1 MNHWIIAPIVLPA
14 MSAVVMLL
22 TASHNRRV
30 QRTLGVVSTLS
41 LLAIAIHLL
50 LQTLDGTIQ
59 TYALGAWPAPFGI
72 ILVLDRLSALMVLLT
87 AVTGSISLLY
97 AIAGDDLR
105 GSNYHPLFQF
115 QLMGLCGAFLTG
127 DVFNLFV
134 FFEVLLIASY
144 GLMLHGGGR
153 DRVRAGLHYVVFN
166 LVGSSLFLIGVGT
179 IYAVTGTLNMADLA
193 FKVGQT
199 LPHDV
204 SLLHTGAMILLVVFS
219 VKAAILP
226 LCFWLPL
233 AYGSAT
239 APVAALFAIMTK
251 VGVYAILRVYAL
263 MFGPLTGG
271 EPLGAKSLMMP
282 LALATIVVATLGAIA
297 ARRLTRLVAYLVIAS
312 VGTLMTV
319 LVLSTP
325 ASITAAV
332 YYLVQSTLVIAALF
346 LLADLIGEQ
355 RGDVG
360 QWLERTFPVN
370 QPALLGGLFVIA
382 AVAASGLPPLSGFVG
397 KALVL
402 RSALGAP
409 GQEWVFAVVLVTG
422 LFTVIALAR
431 AGSMIF
437 WNVDPPDAS
446 QPVEW
451 TEPRARGP
459 RLLAVI
465 LALALVIG
473 LTVFAGPLIDYS
485 GKVARQLLWPEDYLR
500 AVLSSSERVPSGT
513 VPGSG
518 EVRHE
523 AGRAP

>member
-1 MNHWIIAPIVLPA
+1 MNHWIVAPIVLPA
-14 MSAVVMLL
+14 LSAVAMLL
-22 TASHNRRV
+22 VTGHNRRR
-30 QRTLGVVSTLS
+30 QRVVGVTSTVA
-41 LLAIAIHLL
+41 LLAIAIGLL

-59 TYALGAWPAPFGI
+59 TYSLGAWPAPFGI

-87 AVTGSISLLY
+87 AVTASISMLY
-97 AIAGDDLR
+97 AVAGDDMR
-105 GSNYHPLFQF
+105 GANYHALFQF

-127 DVFNLFV
+127 DIFNLFV

-144 GLMLHGGGR
+144 GLLLRGGGR
-153 DRVRAGLHYVVFN
+153 NRGRAGFHYVVFN

-193 FKVGQT
+193 FKVAQV
-199 LPHDV
+199 PAHDV
-204 SLLHTGAMILLVVFS
+204 SLLNTGAMILLVVFS
-219 VKAAILP
+219 IKAALLP

-271 EPLGAKSLMMP
+271 APLGAASLMMP
-282 LALATIVVATLGAIA
+282 LALVTIVVATLGAVA
-297 ARRLTRLVAYLVIAS
+297 ARRLTRLIAYLVIAS

-325 ASITAAV
+325 ASITAAI

-360 QWLERTFPVN
+360 QWLERTVPVR
-370 QPALLGGLFVIA
+370 QPAILGTLFLFA
-382 AVAASGLPPLSGFVG
+382 AVAASGLPPLSGFIG

-402 RSALGAP
+402 RSALGSP
-409 GQEWVFAVVLVTG
+409 GQEVVFVVVLVTG
-422 LFTVIALAR
+422 LLTVIALAR

-437 WNVDPPDAS
+437 WNVDEPPA
-446 QPVEW
+446 
-451 TEPRARGP
+451 EPERVP
-459 RLLAVI
+459 RVGGLRLAAVV
-465 LALALVIG
+465 LALGLVVA

-485 GKVARQLLWPEDYLR
+485 RAIAEQLLWPEDYLR
-500 AVLSSSERVPSGT
+500 AVLGGLP
-513 VPGSG
+513 
-518 EVRHE
+518 
-523 AGRAP
+523 